1 MRTNHWKVLY
11 FSTVFLFLSAC
22 GGGGSS
28 SIAPGQPPTP
38 QPPSEPESNPPFEWE
53 LASADALGIDSDQ
66 VQNAVSYA
74 MQDGLY
80 SQGILVV
87 KDGKIVGE
95 EYRGIGE
102 NETRE
107 LKNTQT

>member
-1 MRTNHWKVLY
+1 MRTNHLKVLY
-11 FSTVFLFLSAC
+11 FSTVFLLLSAC
-22 GGGGSS
+22 GGGGSG

-102 NETRE
+102 NETR
-107 LKNTQT
+107 